1 MVLCLYPVSS
11 HLGHLHSVRQ
21 LISLIMSLWQDR
33 TRLAELLN
41 GIPRVVLGGLETED
55 EGPDDRTVVIF
66 VEEGVEAVEE
76 TGAAAVDDAGSN
88 ETLAMILG
96 SVAALVVAGSILYVV
111 LSRVLPMQTRRIE
124 AAAWSA
130 ATTVVQVKFTEYY
143 SLVFLD
149 SFTFH

>member
-21 LISLIMSLWQDR
+21 LISLIMSLWRDR

-41 GIPRVVLGGLETED
+41 GIPRVVLGGLDTED
-55 EGPDDRTVVIF
+55 EGPDNRAVVVF
-66 VEEGVEAVEE
+66 VEEAVEAVEE

-111 LSRVLPMQTRRIE
+111 LSRFLPMQTRRIE

-130 ATTVVQVKFTEYY
+130 ATTVVQVKLTKYS
-143 SLVFLD
+143 SLVSWFFCIPL
-149 SFTFH
+149 

>member
-1 MVLCLYPVSS
+1 MSLSRSYSS
-11 HLGHLHSVRQ
+11 RTFSTQSVDSF
-21 LISLIMSLWQDR
+21 SLIMSLWWDR

-76 TGAAAVDDAGSN
+76 TGAAAVEDAGSN
-88 ETLAMILG
+88 EILAMILG

-111 LSRVLPMQTRRIE
+111 LSRFLPMQTRRFE

-130 ATTVVQVKFTEYY
+130 ATTVVQVKLTEYS
-143 SLVFLD
+143 SLV
-149 SFTFH
+149 S